1 MYELQEKAILTY
13 VSNLAKAHNEENR
26 KLCFVKLIADIYRDD
41 KERQKQIEDLLLG
54 AEAVIRNI
62 PLSARRKTSSGQADS
77 LFNNVILEF
86 KAKLTTKTIDVEN
99 QLKDYVAGHFNSLR
113 RKSFTLIAT
122 DCATWHIYAPMP
134 DVFIGKKKINSD
146 DIQLHKIASMTV
158 SDKNALEFFQF
169 LDRYLFQDQLLA
181 PTLKNIREE
190 FGGFS
195 DVFRFVINE
204 FEVFFETIKDKSEIK
219 LAREEWQKCLADAY
233 GSFDGEPRVFL
244 IHAYLSVFAK
254 MLAYTVVFKDDYIDD
269 DETVRILNGD
279 IFRSRNI
286 ENFVER
292 DFFHW
297 LNDEKAIS
305 TLRPALRRIADRL
318 SEFDFTEIQEDILK
332 GIYQELI
339 DIETKQ
345 GLGEYYTPDWLC
357 EKIIAQLDPLPTK
370 TILDPACGSGSF
382 LVATIRYWLDKYPQM
397 PVEQIIQNV
406 AGIDIHPLSVLI
418 SKTNILL
425 ALGKRAATKRPLQL
439 RVYQAN
445 TIFIP
450 PQHVGFIKDHYKVLI
465 NGKFYDIHYDIDK
478 FDNLF
483 DTAIMVADTFAQQ
496 YFTGK
501 YIAEIVFNS
510 GLKRYYSTQ
519 PIPKDLVE
527 DFYRIYKALHDAR
540 AQGRDSI
547 WRFLLLNNYKPF
559 FLESQFD
566 YIVGNPPWIT
576 YNRIKSADYQLKL
589 SNRAILYKV
598 KPEKKSDF
606 PHLEIASIFLVH
618 CAKFFLRKEGKLAFV
633 LPRSFMSAN
642 QHDQTRRGAA
652 EGFRLTR
659 IWDLDKVKPLFP
671 VPSCVFFADKSILPS
686 NRPTAVGIEALKIK
700 ANLPSHNLPLSIATN
715 YLTETPTRFYYTLLE
730 KKSALTEGEKS
741 GSILGNYYKNLFK
754 QGASLVPRNFY
765 FVTVISDF
773 DGDFDDRI
781 LRVKHDSN
789 DFPEG
794 KMPWKDI
801 KMIDAN
807 IHSNFLFRTGLA
819 RNIAQFVLI
828 DPTLVLLPLSIDE
841 HKNIKIL
848 HWKDIQK
855 QGFFETAEWFRQVE
869 KHWDANKTENAKNM
883 TYLGRLNYQKGI
895 IEQNLL
901 KRFLVIY
908 NSSGK
913 DANGVVIDR
922 KNLDLTFI
930 ADYRS
935 YVFYTD
941 NEDEAYFMA
950 AFFNSETPNLLIKDY
965 QSRGLFGARDVSKT
979 ILEIPLSK
987 YNENNDTHHALSD
1000 LGKKCAI
1007 QAQTYVE
1014 NYVNAKDYSIG
1025 KVRVELKKHLSTE
1038 LDKIDVLVKQLLN

>member
-13 VSNLAKAHNEENR
+13 VTNLAKAHNEENR

-41 KERQKQIEDLLLG
+41 KERQKQIEELLLG

-62 PLSARRKTSSGQADS
+62 PLSTRRKTSSGQADS

-86 KAKLTTKTIDVEN
+86 KAKLTSKTVNVEN

-134 DVFIGKKKINSD
+134 DVFIGKKTIKSD

-158 SDKNALEFFQF
+158 TAKNPLEFFQF

-181 PTLKNIREE
+181 STLKNIREE

-204 FEVFFETIKDKSEIK
+204 FEVFFDTIKDKSEIK

-244 IHAYLSVFAK
+244 VHAYLSVFAK

-305 TLRPALRRIADRL
+305 ALRPAMRKIADRL
-318 SEFDFTEIQEDILK
+318 SEFDFSDIQEDILK

-357 EKIIAQLDPLPTK
+357 EKIIGQLEPLPTK
-370 TILDPACGSGSF
+370 TVLDPACGSGSF
-382 LVATIRYWLDKYPQM
+382 LVATIRYWLDKYPQT
-397 PVEQIIQNV
+397 PVEQIVQNV

-418 SKTNILL
+418 TKTNILL

-450 PQHVGFIKDHYKVLI
+450 PQHVGFIKDHYKVMI

-501 YIAEIVFNS
+501 HVIETTFSS
-510 GLKRYYSTQ
+510 GLKKYYPQ
-519 PIPKDLVE
+519 QDIPKYLVE

-540 AQGRDSI
+540 MQGRDSI

-566 YIVGNPPWIT
+566 YVVGNPPWIT
-576 YNRIKSADYQLKL
+576 YNRIKSADYQIRL

-671 VPSCVFFADKSILPS
+671 VPSCVFFAIKSNIPS
-686 NRPTAVGIEALKIK
+686 NRPTADGIEALKLK
-700 ANLPSHNLPLSIATN
+700 AYLPSHNLPLSKAAD
-715 YLTETPTRFYYTLLE
+715 YVTETPTRFYYTLLE
-730 KKSALTEGEKS
+730 KKSAFTEGEKS
-741 GSILGNYYKNLFK
+741 GSTTGNYYKNLFK
-754 QGASLVPRNFY
+754 QGASIVPRNFY
-765 FVTVISDF
+765 FVNIISDF

-781 LRVKHDSN
+781 VRVKHNGD
-789 DFPEG
+789 DFPES
-794 KMPWKDI
+794 KMPWKALDI
-801 KMIDAN
+801 PETN
-807 IHSNFLFRTGLA
+807 VHSSFLFLTALA
-819 RNIAQFVLI
+819 RNIAPFVLI

-855 QGFFETAEWFRQVE
+855 QGFFETAEWFREVE
-869 KHWDANKTENAKNM
+869 KHWDDNKTQNAKKM
-883 TYLGRLNYQKGI
+883 TYLKRIDFQKGI
-895 IEQNLL
+895 IEQDLR
-901 KRFLVIY
+901 KKYAVMY
-908 NSSGK
+908 SSSAK
-913 DANGVVIDR
+913 DANTVVVDR
-922 KNLDLTFI
+922 NQLDLEFI
-930 ADYRS
+930 VDYAG
-935 YVFYTD
+935 YVYYTD
-941 NEDEAYFMA
+941 SEDEAYFMT
-950 AFFNSETPNLLIKDY
+950 AFLNSETPNLMIKDY
-965 QSRGLFGARDVSKT
+965 QAKGLFGVRHVSKT

-987 YNENNDTHHALSD
+987 YNENNATHRALSD
-1000 LGKKCAI
+1000 LGKACAVC
-1007 QAQTYVE
+1007 ATGFVE
-1014 NYVNAKDYSIG
+1014 TNVNVKDYNIG
-1025 KVRVELKKHLSTE
+1025 KVRVELKKHLSVKLAE
-1038 LDKIDVLVKQLLN
+1038 IDVLVKQLLG